1 MADSVTI
8 GTVIAGFVG
17 GASGG
22 FLSTLMQISS
32 ERDKEFRTR
41 RLTAAD
47 EFSTALAR
55 ALLEL
60 NDFHELIL
68 KGEPFDWHESSD
80 SARKSIDEVHTYLS
94 RVELLF
100 YDESEAGAAANS
112 AIERIREARR
122 ILSNAFSKGGL
133 FTEIATG
140 LDGYVAAYDRANE
153 CHLQFNR
160 AVLARVQPSWHGR
173 KR

>member
-47 EFSTALAR
+47 EFSTALTQ

-60 NDFHELIL
+60 NDAHAFMLKGSIQDVDVHELL
-68 KGEPFDWHESSD
+68 GT
-80 SARKSIDEVHTYLS
+80 ARESIDKAHTYLS

-112 AIERIREARR
+112 AIERIREARG
-122 ILSNAFSKGGL
+122 ILSNASSKD
-133 FTEIATG
+133 G
-140 LDGYVAAYDRANE
+140 LDGYAIAYDRANE

-160 AVLARVQPSWHGR
+160 AVLARVQPSWHRR